1 MIADYGA
8 RWGIKREGQ
17 LHQPIKV
24 KKHGD
29 QAKSIFCYGLDY
41 LRSILADFDLKS
53 DEFLYSLKFLFC
65 T

>member
-1 MIADYGA
+1 MIVDYGA

-24 KKHGD
+24 KKHGH
-29 QAKSIFCYGLDY
+29 QAKSIFRYGLDY
-41 LRSILADFDLKS
+41 LRSILTDFNLKS

>member
-8 RWGIKREGQ
+8 RWGIKRERR

-24 KKHGD
+24 KKHGR
-29 QAKSIFCYGLDY
+29 QAKSIFGYGLDY
-41 LRSILADFDLKS
+41 LRSILTDLDLKS
-53 DEFLYSLKFLFC
+53 DRFLHSLKFLFC